1 MSIPEEADSD
11 GEYSSGASSAGPSRP
26 VSRISHH
33 SSSSTGSRK
42 GKERA
47 SEVEEPEVIPDAGKP
62 AKSVRTI
69 TTNGGES
76 SEREDDDDED
86 EEEEEPYV

>member
-1 MSIPEEADSD
+1 VKQSPALELHLLDHHDRYPVYHTIP
-11 GEYSSGASSAGPSRP
+11 
-26 VSRISHH
+26 
-33 SSSSTGSRK
+33 
-42 GKERA
+42 RA

-76 SEREDDDDED
+76 SEGEDDDDED

>member
-1 MSIPEEADSD
+1 MSKPEEVDSEA
-11 GEYSSGASSAGPSRP
+11 EYSSGASSAGPSRP

-47 SEVEEPEVIPDAGKP
+47 SEVEEPEVIPDGGKP

-76 SEREDDDDED
+76 SEGEEDDDED